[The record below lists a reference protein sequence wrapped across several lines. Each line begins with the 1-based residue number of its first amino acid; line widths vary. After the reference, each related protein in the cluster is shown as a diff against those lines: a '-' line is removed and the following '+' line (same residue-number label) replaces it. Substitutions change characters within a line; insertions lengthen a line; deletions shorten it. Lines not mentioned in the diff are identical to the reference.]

1 MPAPASTRSSQ
12 IRAPPI
18 LSAKNTSQSTNSTTT
33 MVQIRLTTNDSSSV
47 ERRSHH
53 DSVDIRLHFRPIRV
67 NALSWLAGGRG
78 YLPPPWGVGASVEV
92 LNEVAAE
99 HHEADV
105 FWVAKDRRIL

>member
-1 MPAPASTRSSQ
+1 MPTPASTRSSQ

-18 LSAKNTSQSTNSTTT
+18 LSAKNTSQSTNRTTT

-67 NALSWLAGGRG
+67 NALSWLAGGPRISPSPLG
-78 YLPPPWGVGASVEV
+78 GVGASVEV

-105 FWVAKDRRIL
+105 FW

>member
-33 MVQIRLTTNDSSSV
+33 MVQIRLTTNYSSSD

-78 YLPPPWGVGASVEV
+78 YLPPGGVGASVEV

>member
-18 LSAKNTSQSTNSTTT
+18 LSAKNTSQSTNKTTT

-53 DSVDIRLHFRPIRV
+53 DSVDIRLHFRPIRPLV
-67 NALSWLAGGRG
+67 ACGGPRISPSPLG
-78 YLPPPWGVGASVEV
+78 GVGASVEV

-105 FWVAKDRRIL
+105 FWIAKD